1 MTDSFIRT
9 EMLLGREAMERLAC
23 ARVAVFG
30 LGGVGGYIA
39 EALCRCGIG
48 HFVLIDSDVVS
59 RSNINRQLI
68 ALTDSIGKLKTDVM
82 RERMLKINPK
92 AEIKTYT
99 DFFLPGNNSIIDKSI
114 DYIAD
119 AIDTVSGKLEII
131 RQAEAIGIPVISSMG
146 TGNKLNPAMLE
157 VSDIYKTSV
166 CPLAKVMRRELKAL
180 GIKRLKVVYSK
191 EKPIAPLPLES
202 AEEAGASVKRQP
214 PGSVSFVPPAAGLLI
229 ASEIVKEIGGIYNG

>member
-48 HFVLIDSDVVS
+48 HFVLIDSDIVS

-82 RERMLKINPK
+82 RERMLKINPE

-131 RQAEAIGIPVISSMG
+131 RQAEALGIPVISSMG

-191 EKPIAPLPLES
+191 EKPISPLPLES
-202 AEEAGASVKRQP
+202 AEEAGVSVKRQP

>member
-82 RERMLKINPK
+82 SERMLKINPE

-131 RQAEAIGIPVISSMG
+131 RQAEALGIPVISSMG

-202 AEEAGASVKRQP
+202 AEEAEASVKRQP